1 MKQKDYLAVVISF
14 KMHLEDWVIL
24 KYVTYFLL

>member
-1 MKQKDYLAVVISF
+1 MEQKDCLAVVISF
-14 KMHLEDWVIL
+14 KMYLEDWAIL